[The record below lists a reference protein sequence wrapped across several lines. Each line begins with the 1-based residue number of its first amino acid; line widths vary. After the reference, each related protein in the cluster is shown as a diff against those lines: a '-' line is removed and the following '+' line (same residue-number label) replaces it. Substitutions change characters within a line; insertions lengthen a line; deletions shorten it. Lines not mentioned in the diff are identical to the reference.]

1 MTIMGF
7 ISENT
12 YYAITSKIPYSYRQT
27 VIDIVKYI
35 LGVN

>member
-12 YYAITSKIPYSYRQT
+12 YYAITIPYSYRQT